1 MEQSI
6 NIYEFL
12 DYRSYLVAWRT
23 EGRKQNPTLTHE
35 YICNALGQNNRSYF
49 SDIEKGRKIIGS
61 EVLDRLIKLIGL
73 KGDESKYFRAL
84 VGYGQSGNYGEEEF
98 WFERLMELNKAPRQ
112 HLTKEKYSYFK
123 QWYHSVIRAYLDT
136 TTFSG
141 DYKKLVRDLY
151 NRITEEEAKE
161 SIALMRKLDLVE
173 DIDGVIKPTDKVVTA
188 GDDVRDECIR
198 AYNVSTNSILHSIL
212 EKAEP
217 KTHNSS
223 LLTVSVSKK
232 GLALIEKRIHAF
244 RQEIMAIAHKD
255 EAAASGVYQV
265 ALHAYPLCKKEEK
278 KKR

>member
-1 MEQSI
+1 MEQGL

-12 DYRSYLVAWRT
+12 DYKSYLVAWRT
-23 EGRKQNPTLTHE
+23 EGRKQNSALTHE

-73 KGDESKYFRAL
+73 TGDESKYFRAL

-136 TTFSG
+136 VSFTG
-141 DYKKLVRDLY
+141 DYNKLVRDLY
-151 NRITEEEAKE
+151 HRVTVDEAKE
-161 SIALMRKLDLVE
+161 SIELMKKLELVE
-173 DIDGVIKPTDKVVTA
+173 ETDGKIIPTDKVVTA
-188 GDDVRDECIR
+188 GDDVRHECIK
-198 AYNVSTNSILHSIL
+198 AYNVSTNAILHTIL
-212 EKAEP
+212 EKGEP

-232 GLALIEKRIHAF
+232 GLALIEKRIHAL
-244 RQEIMAIAHKD
+244 RQEIMAIAHRD
-255 EAAASGVYQV
+255 EESANGVYQV
-265 ALHAYPLCKKEEK
+265 ALHAYPLCKNGEK
-278 KKR
+278 